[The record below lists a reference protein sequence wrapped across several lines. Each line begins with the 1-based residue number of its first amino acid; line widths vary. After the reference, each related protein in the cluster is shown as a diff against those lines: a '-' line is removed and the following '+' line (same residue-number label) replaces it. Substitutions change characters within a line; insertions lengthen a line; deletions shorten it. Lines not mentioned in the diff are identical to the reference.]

1 MIIEPV
7 VSSLCQAGLRAD
19 ISRWSEPEP
28 ESGDTWGPEPE
39 DRGSQS
45 VPVSAGEWAES
56 GADSEQTL
64 HSDTTT
70 TWTYGVLKVLNLF
83 GQNLLGVGKFEL
95 CIPTESCKLSSGLSA
110 L

>member
-39 DRGSQS
+39 DGASQCQS
-45 VPVSAGEWAES
+45 EPG
-56 GADSEQTL
+56 SEQRVEQTRSKL
-64 HSDTTT
+64 YTATPQPREHTEFWKF
-70 TWTYGVLKVLNLF
+70 WTYLDIIRGR
-83 GQNLLGVGKFEL
+83 
-95 CIPTESCKLSSGLSA
+95 
-110 L
+110 